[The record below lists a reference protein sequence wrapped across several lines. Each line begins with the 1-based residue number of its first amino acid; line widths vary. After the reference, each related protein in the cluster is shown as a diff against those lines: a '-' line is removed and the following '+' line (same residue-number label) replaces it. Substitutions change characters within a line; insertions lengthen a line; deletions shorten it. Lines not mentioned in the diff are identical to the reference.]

1 MSIINQSDVF
11 KGEKYVQNYL
21 KLIKQGPLLLVLS
34 AKDVHTNPELSVLL
48 LRIIVLKLFMTGILI
63 LEVLMEQI
71 YLSNLNTKLIKN
83 TVPCQAVHN
92 SLEIH
97 VIPDV
102 FVCLNRFE
110 PFLI

>member
-1 MSIINQSDVF
+1 MSIINQSEVF
-11 KGEKYVQNYL
+11 KGEKYVQSYL
-21 KLIKQGPLLLVLS
+21 KLIKQGPLLFVLS
-34 AKDVHTNPELSVLL
+34 AKDVYTNPELSVLL

-71 YLSNLNTKLIKN
+71 CLSNLNTKLIKK

-92 SLEIH
+92 GLEIH
-97 VIPDV
+97 DIPDV

-110 PFLI
+110 LFLI